1 MCASKNIKYY
11 TNKNYNNF
19 ETSRNNLLS
28 KQSISHAQEHCL
40 YVCHWNALPSN
51 IKFIHQHLLS
61 NIILIN

>member
-19 ETSRNNLLS
+19 ETSCNNLLS

-40 YVCHWNALPSN
+40 CVPLERNPLEHKIYSAT
-51 IKFIHQHLLS
+51 FIVKYYS
-61 NIILIN
+61 D